1 MNCSPRTAQIKSQ
14 ARSPNV
20 FTPKI
25 GTTKEL
31 IDKTS
36 MQAVF
41 RYNSLFKRQVTHKK
55 APSSPKTQKTAK
67 QLTINPNVGGRI
79 PSTTPKHSKSIDRT
93 KTPVAGNKPTVF
105 TKQPLSCKNKQ
116 MQGDPFFVS
125 TRLRK
130 PETPTPKGHPASPQL
145 GINKKVQNYVSTKNK
160 ENGEKENV
168 NRLEFFKSALAEK
181 QARAKKTLEVVEAI
195 DTDELRALDVDAVIA
210 QYTKL
215 LALYCYLGNQDD
227 CYVVIKQYTEAV
239 QQDSFLAFE
248 RLFNDS
254 PMARELLLAI
264 KYELLTVL
272 ALFYFLIERGNA
284 DQFNDVLEI
293 LATNGYCLLSLLRSA
308 LEFTMQNKAAKK
320 IDEFLKASQTSTLFS
335 KHKNYALTIKKNNAV
350 LRTELD
356 RLIKAVPSSA
366 CKSTLGKLPLLSL
379 SEAIHLSFESFYG
392 LLSRKG
398 VISVVDQE
406 LPADGSGVTGEDDMP
421 NFIIQPLEAS
431 YALPAKASQHEYT
444 LVLDLDETLV
454 HYDEVG
460 GQFFLRPFAQEF
472 LVQTAELFEVVIFT
486 AAVKEYADWILD
498 RLDTSKC
505 ISHRL
510 YRCSTSQQNGVYIK
524 DLQKLG
530 RELSKALIVDNSP
543 ENFQLQP
550 ENGIYIKTWYD
561 DASDTALE
569 ELLKVLRFVAEQ
581 RGKDVRESLKALREK
596 SLKK

>member
-1 MNCSPRTAQIKSQ
+1 MKAQ
-14 ARSPNV
+14 RRPDV
-20 FTPKI
+20 FSPKI

-41 RYNSLFKRQVTHKK
+41 RYHSLFKRQANHKK

-67 QLTINPNVGGRI
+67 QLTINPNVGARI
-79 PSTTPKHSKSIDRT
+79 PSTTPKASKSIDRT
-93 KTPVAGNKPTVF
+93 KTPVAGNKPPTF
-105 TKQPLSCKNKQ
+105 AKQTLSCKNKQ

-130 PETPTPKGHPASPQL
+130 PETPTPKANIGTPQL
-145 GINKKVQNYVSTKNK
+145 GMNKRVQNYVSSKNK
-160 ENGEKENV
+160 ENNEKENCS
-168 NRLEFFKSALAEK
+168 RLEFFKSALAEK
-181 QARAKKTLEVVEAI
+181 QARAKKALEIVEAM
-195 DTDELRALDVDAVIA
+195 DMDALKALDVDSVIA

-215 LALYCYLGNQDD
+215 LALYCYLGNTDD
-227 CYVVIKQYTEAV
+227 CYIVIKQYTEAV

-254 PMARELLLAI
+254 PVAREILLSI

-272 ALFYFLIERGNA
+272 ALFYFLIEKGSA
-284 DQFNDVLEI
+284 DQFNDVLET

-308 LEFTMQNKAAKK
+308 LEFTLQVKAAKK
-320 IDEFLKASQTSTLFS
+320 IDDFLKASQTSTLFS
-335 KHKNYALTIKKNNAV
+335 KHKNFALTIKKNNAT

-356 RLIKAVPSSA
+356 KLIKSVPSTS
-366 CKSTLGKLPLLSL
+366 CKATLGKLPLLSL
-379 SEAIHLSFESFYG
+379 SEAIHVSFESFYG

-406 LPADGSGVTGEDDMP
+406 VPEEEMP
-421 NFIIQPLEAS
+421 NFIIQPIEAN
-431 YALPAKASQHEYT
+431 YALPSKSSKHEYT

-472 LVQTAELFEVVIFT
+472 INATSELFEVVIFT

-498 RLDTSKC
+498 RLDANKC

-530 RELSKALIVDNSP
+530 RELSKVLIVDNSP

-561 DASDTALE
+561 DASDKALE
-569 ELLKVLRFVAEQ
+569 ELLKVLKFVSEQ
-581 RGKDVRESLKALREK
+581 RGKDVRESLKTLRDK